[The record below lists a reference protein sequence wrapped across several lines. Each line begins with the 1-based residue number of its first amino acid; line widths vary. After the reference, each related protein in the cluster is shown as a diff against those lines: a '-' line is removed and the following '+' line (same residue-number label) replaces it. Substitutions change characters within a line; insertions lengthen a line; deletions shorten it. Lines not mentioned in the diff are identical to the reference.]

1 MLYRI
6 NPLNYIFSLYNK
18 NFHAATK
25 PVIYTKKMRK
35 TNTILRIF
43 DIFYILNNYLYFM
56 YSGVTFLPM
65 PSSIS
70 LSLLIVA
77 QATVVSMFPVIVAD
91 APDLNA
97 SSPSFVS
104 SALPAPRRMSASG
117 FIYLKM
123 TLYAV
128 YQARLYAQVPQ
139 AECLQSA

>member
-1 MLYRI
+1 M
-6 NPLNYIFSLYNK
+6 
-18 NFHAATK
+18 FHAIPDKSLKLYFFHYIIIFFT
-25 PVIYTKKMRK
+25 PQPTLSFVLKKMRK

-97 SSPSFVS
+97 SSPS
-104 SALPAPRRMSASG
+104 L
-117 FIYLKM
+117 
-123 TLYAV
+123 
-128 YQARLYAQVPQ
+128 
-139 AECLQSA
+139 

>member
-1 MLYRI
+1 
-6 NPLNYIFSLYNK
+6 
-18 NFHAATK
+18 
-25 PVIYTKKMRK
+25 MRK

-128 YQARLYAQVPQ
+128 YQAH
-139 AECLQSA
+139 

>member
-1 MLYRI
+1 M
-6 NPLNYIFSLYNK
+6 
-18 NFHAATK
+18 FHAIPDKSLKLHFFHYIIIFFTSQ
-25 PVIYTKKMRK
+25 PTLSFVLKKMRK

-117 FIYLKM
+117 FIYLKND
-123 TLYAV
+123 TVRSISGSLICS
-128 YQARLYAQVPQ
+128 RP
-139 AECLQSA
+139 SSG

>member
-1 MLYRI
+1 
-6 NPLNYIFSLYNK
+6 
-18 NFHAATK
+18 
-25 PVIYTKKMRK
+25 
-35 TNTILRIF
+35 
-43 DIFYILNNYLYFM
+43 M

-77 QATVVSMFPVIVAD
+77 HATVVSMFPVIVAD

-104 SALPAPRRMSASG
+104 NALPAPRRMSASG

-123 TLYAV
+123 ILYAV
-128 YQARLYAQVPQ
+128 YQAH
-139 AECLQSA
+139 

>member
-6 NPLNYIFSLYNK
+6 NPLNYIFF
-18 NFHAATK
+18 FHYIIIFFS
-25 PVIYTKKMRK
+25 PRNQPCRLLLKKMRK

-77 QATVVSMFPVIVAD
+77 HATVVSMFPVIVAD

-104 SALPAPRRMSASG
+104 SALPAPKTYVSLW
-117 FIYLKM
+117 IYISEK
-123 TLYAV
+123 
-128 YQARLYAQVPQ
+128 
-139 AECLQSA
+139 